1 MAKYRIINVK
11 YWDDTYIINL
21 DIEGK
26 LLYLYLLT
34 NTLTNIAGVYE
45 INLNR
50 IVFDTKIKE
59 KTILK
64 LFDKFAKDNK
74 IIYKNG
80 WVVIINFVKNQSLN
94 TKVKKG
100 IEEVLKHLPKEVF
113 EIVLNHCKI
122 VYDSLS
128 IGYDILNININ
139 TKHKPNGESPL
150 EKTTKELYERF
161 TKIFL
166 EFPQEKQDGKDFCFG
181 YVSSMDLEQFAK
193 VESAFENVKKKTSED
208 KFFPAPAT
216 FFRDYLK
223 YIPETKQKQKGVI
236 YLDKD

>member
-64 LFDKFAKDNK
+64 LFEKFAKDNK

-94 TKVKKG
+94 SKVKKG

-113 EIVLNHCKI
+113 VTVLNHCKI

-128 IGYDILNININ
+128 IGYDILNTNIN
-139 TKHKPNGESPL
+139 TKHKPNEESLL
-150 EKTTKELYERF
+150 EKTTKELYKRF

-166 EFPQEKQDGKDFCFG
+166 EFPQEKQNGKEFCFG
-181 YVSSMDLEQFAK
+181 YVSNMDLEQFSS
-193 VESAFENVKKKTSED
+193 VETAFENVKKKTTED
-208 KFFPAPAT
+208 KFFPSPAT

-223 YIPETKQKQKGVI
+223 YVPEPDNSKNGFIKIDQ
-236 YLDKD
+236 